1 MELAVVAQ
9 LLVAANLA
17 DDGIIG
23 SVPALALHI
32 FRWCLIAGAIFT
44 LSYTWQSTRNTIGL
58 TQKNSEQKHE
68 VAAMPVTSPTG
79 QLA

>member
-1 MELAVVAQ
+1 MQLAVVAQ

-17 DDGIIG
+17 DDGIIAT
-23 SVPALALHI
+23 VPALALHI

-44 LSYTWQSTRNTIGL
+44 LYYTWQSTRDILGL
-58 TQKNSEQKHE
+58 TKDSSEQKKD
-68 VAAMPVTSPTG
+68 VAVIAGASPTG